1 MLWPIDL
8 HFMYEF
14 FLPTMSLKNI
24 SAHSTI
30 EKSLYLI
37 SLPYLHITTLTL
49 SCLSSSSKLRKKSP
63 TKPSQSNS
71 FSFSSMSLSKFF
83 VFLEQNNSR
92 KIKNFF
98 FYFHSHS
105 PLFSAY
111 IRENIN
117 EKNKKL
123 TPHDKKEKAQ
133 ISFE

>member
-1 MLWPIDL
+1 
-8 HFMYEF
+8 MYEF

-83 VFLEQNNSR
+83 VFLEQNNSK
-92 KIKNFF
+92 KIKTEKQEKSRIFF
-98 FYFHSHS
+98 SILILIPH
-105 PLFSAY
+105 FSQLIY
-111 IRENIN
+111 
-117 EKNKKL
+117 EK
-123 TPHDKKEKAQ
+123 
-133 ISFE
+133 I